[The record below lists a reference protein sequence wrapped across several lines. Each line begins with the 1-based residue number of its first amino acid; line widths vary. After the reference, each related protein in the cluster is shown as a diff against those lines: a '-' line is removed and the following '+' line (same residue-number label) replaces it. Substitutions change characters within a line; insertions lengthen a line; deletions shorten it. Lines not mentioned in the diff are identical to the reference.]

1 MERRR
6 LTEEERDL
14 IYDSTDGHCHV
25 CKKKLSFVNY
35 NRPGRRGAWHV
46 DHSNPISKGG
56 TSYLRNLRPACI
68 ECNNEKSAMTTRTAR
83 GWYGFTKAPLSREKK
98 GEIKD
103 RNTLIGLGGGAVAG
117 GVLLG
122 PVGALLGAA
131 LGAYGGSSIDPDS
144 E

>member
-6 LTEEERDL
+6 LTDEDL
-14 IYDSTDGHCHV
+14 RFIYASTDGHCTV

-46 DHSNPISKGG
+46 DHSNPVSKGG
-56 TSYLRNLRPACI
+56 TSYLRNLKPACI
-68 ECNNEKSAMTTRTAR
+68 ECNREKGAMTTRTAR
-83 GWYGFTKAPLSREKK
+83 GWYGFKKAPLSREKK
-98 GEIKD
+98 EEIKD
-103 RNTLIGLGGGAVAG
+103 RNTLIGVGAGALAG

-122 PVGALLGAA
+122 PLGVLVGAA
-131 LGAYGGSSIDPDS
+131 LGGLGGNAIDPDS